1 MITKYHTYRNYY
13 RFKAFIYNVPQ
24 SFNRPGFDLYPRY
37 FLKPET
43 LLEVMAYS
51 RSPKSTDNGFEKDK
65 ESGFFLKNRTEINDT
80 VSYDEIDIQWEFL
93 RLRPPYWF
101 HDQASYGEFVSI
113 NMDPIRQNT
122 LEGLYVSADSKA
134 VVVGVDEN
142 PDIPVEH
149 TYKEITQWTTREFR
163 KEVTQSWPREKGVI
177 ISKVS

>member
-1 MITKYHTYRNYY
+1 MNTLISFSNYY
-13 RFKAFIYNVPQ
+13 RFKALIYNVPQ
-24 SFNRPGFDLYPRY
+24 SFNRQGFDLYPRY

-51 RSPKSTDNGFEKDK
+51 RSPKSTDNGFEK
-65 ESGFFLKNRTEINDT
+65 
-80 VSYDEIDIQWEFL
+80 EIDIQWEFL